1 MCSPLEQPWH
11 IRMFIFTF
19 MNTIASP
26 PILERLSVLGDETRT
41 RILALLDGSEFTV
54 SELCAVLQAPQPTV
68 SRHLKTL
75 AAEGWVEARAEGRNR
90 HYHLSPQLDEAARAL
105 WRIVHGEVGD
115 GSVYRSDAERARAV
129 LETRRM
135 RSTAF
140 FAESAAE
147 WDRTRAELFG
157 SATGLAPLL
166 GLIDPTWVVGDLG
179 CGTGAL
185 TARLAPFARR
195 TIGVDRS
202 EAMLGTA
209 EARLHDIGTAELRC
223 GELESLPISD
233 GELDLAIL
241 ALVLHYV
248 VDPRAVLAEVRR
260 TLAPGGRVLV
270 LDMRRHDRGAGFSD
284 AMGHVWPGFELERME
299 AWLADARFGSV
310 RVQPLA
316 PDPDATGPLLFLASA
331 RV

>member
-1 MCSPLEQPWH
+1 
-11 IRMFIFTF
+11 
-19 MNTIASP
+19 MNTSSSP
-26 PILERLSVLGDETRT
+26 PILECLSVLGDELRT

-54 SELCAVLQAPQPTV
+54 NELCAVLQAPQPTI

-75 AAEGWVEARAEGRNR
+75 ATEGWVEARAEGRNR
-90 HYHLSPQLDEAARAL
+90 HYHLSPQLDDAARSL
-105 WRIVHGEVGD
+105 WRIVHQEVGSTPMCR
-115 GSVYRSDAERARAV
+115 GDAERARPV
-129 LETRRM
+129 LERRRM
-135 RSTAF
+135 RATSF

-166 GLIDPTWVVGDLG
+166 ALVEPSWVVGDLG

-185 TARLAPFARR
+185 TARLAPFAGR

-202 EAMLGTA
+202 EAMLSTA
-209 EARLHDIGTAELRC
+209 EARLEGVHNADLRC
-223 GELESLPISD
+223 GELESLPVAD

-260 TLAPGGRVLV
+260 TLAPGGRILL

-299 AWLADARFGSV
+299 AWLADAHFRSI
-310 RVQPLA
+310 RLQALA
-316 PDPDATGPLLFLASA
+316 ADPDATGPLLFLASA